1 MDRECKAIEKE
12 RMMSLEPL
20 AARVLKYRYIA
31 LTGYRDTHLLESR
44 LDRI

>member
-1 MDRECKAIEKE
+1 LDRECKAIEKE

-31 LTGYRDTHLLESR
+31 RLEYRDTPLGK
-44 LDRI
+44 